1 MPKERGTFLY
11 KDGNFRLWQSSI
23 GCEKMEISVFGSQSV
38 KSPHSNIVLSVSPF
52 QVVAPVC
59 HQLFDFFCSKTPE
72 LRYFSIGMIPM
83 LLSTY
88 LIVIGHSDKKVRILK
103 VGLYRICLVRIL
115 CQRHPCSYVEPG
127 GCHGS

>member
-1 MPKERGTFLY
+1 MTT
-11 KDGNFRLWQSSI
+11 SI
-23 GCEKMEISVFGSQSV
+23 YNIDIKVSAY
-38 KSPHSNIVLSVSPF
+38 IVLSVSPF

-88 LIVIGHSDKKVRILK
+88 LIVIGHSDKKVRILR
-103 VGLYRICLVRIL
+103 GM
-115 CQRHPCSYVEPG
+115 QS
-127 GCHGS
+127 